1 MPDYKIMPT
10 AKTWIFI
17 GIAVI
22 AVAIGIG
29 FLASM
34 PSVMNI
40 YRTEG
45 RYDLMVKVNAET
57 KEMITR
63 IVSNDF
69 RAIQGVDA
77 TLTMF
82 IA

>member
-1 MPDYKIMPT
+1 MDEIS
-10 AKTWIFI
+10 
-17 GIAVI
+17 G
-22 AVAIGIG
+22 
-29 FLASM
+29 M

>member
-1 MPDYKIMPT
+1 MVAAFVLVNCRFPFDIRIMDE
-10 AKTWIFI
+10 IS
-17 GIAVI
+17 
-22 AVAIGIG
+22 
-29 FLASM
+29 SM

-57 KEMITR
+57 KEIITQ

-69 RAIQGVDA
+69 KGIHGVDA

>member
-1 MPDYKIMPT
+1 MVAAFVLVNCRFPFDIRIMDE
-10 AKTWIFI
+10 I
-17 GIAVI
+17 
-22 AVAIGIG
+22 
-29 FLASM
+29 SNM